1 MGDRKIIVDSTLAKK
16 VLPDELDGTE
26 LVPFESVDVFR
37 MRIGKFWF
45 FHKEYGLAEELTS
58 PRDESVLP
66 MTIVSVIEDETH
78 SSPQEPLFSKEEKW
92 RIRVSSNRNIF
103 IPEIG
108 TRPLPGVD
116 LIEIEVEPTEVE
128 RRVQEVSQAAERADE
143 DERTRLTR
151 GLQSQFARR
160 GPDTAGPDVEETS
173 PIPEGTP
180 PITRTGAGISPSQ
193 TGRGAV
199 PSEPL
204 DGFRIRQSQSNSES
218 QEQSQEET
226 TQDSSAN
233 PIKGFRI

>member
-1 MGDRKIIVDSTLAKK
+1 MGDKKIIVDSTLAKK

-26 LVPFESVDVFR
+26 LVPFENVDVFR

-45 FHKEYGLAEELTS
+45 FHKEYGLAAELTS

-66 MTIVSVIEDETH
+66 MTIVSVIEDESH

-116 LIEIEVEPTEVE
+116 LVEIDQERDQAGRPEGLAGVERRDDEETERQRTLRELNQQFADQRSDTSGGEVE
-128 RRVQEVSQAAERADE
+128 RA
-143 DERTRLTR
+143 
-151 GLQSQFARR
+151 
-160 GPDTAGPDVEETS
+160 S
-173 PIPEGTP
+173 PIPEGTTF
-180 PITRTGAGISPSQ
+180 TRAGSSLTSRQ

-199 PSEPL
+199 PVDPS
-204 DGFRIRQSQSNSES
+204 DKFRVRQPPTNSEA
-218 QEQSQEET
+218 EEETQEET
-226 TQDSSAN
+226 R
-233 PIKGFRI
+233 PEFKGFRI